1 MNAPTRIIL
10 FILALVVL
18 SWLLIDAVASFPA

>member
-1 MNAPTRIIL
+1 MTPPARIIL
-10 FILALVVL
+10 FVLAVIVI